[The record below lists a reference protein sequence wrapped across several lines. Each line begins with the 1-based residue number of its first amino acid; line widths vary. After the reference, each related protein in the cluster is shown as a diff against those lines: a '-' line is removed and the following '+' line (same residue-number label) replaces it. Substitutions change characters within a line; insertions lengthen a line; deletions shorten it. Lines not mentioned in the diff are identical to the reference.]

1 MTTLRWLAAL
11 AAITVPLA
19 VPATG
24 LAQDGAPLP
33 PPSPEPFPSASAQP
47 PPPPAPAPTPAP
59 APPPVPPA
67 PAPTPAPTPVP
78 PAPAPAPTPVP
89 PAPAPAPT
97 PVPPAPAPP
106 PLPPAAPVAP
116 AQPYPPA
123 PPYAPAQP
131 YPPAPPYAPAPP
143 VSPAPPYAP
152 APPASPAPPYAP
164 APPASPARPSP
175 GAPSSAPP
183 SRSQPAPRSAAP
195 PPPIG
200 GPLDTTVEPEPSSE
214 PAEPAKEPEEPED
227 EDNDGVRL
235 RYGSTL
241 GGGVIKSPTGTG
253 GVFAW
258 TGRVG
263 LQINHTF
270 GLYYQ
275 NTPMLT
281 LTPESTAN
289 SAGFDAGFIDY
300 NSLLASLTLFHVL
313 DFAAGPS
320 MDYVAVASCS
330 AEYAGI
336 ESDAGCASTSAWY
349 FGAHARGALI
359 LGGVSG
365 DGPRRSGFALAA
377 ELHPVFMPEATTFTF
392 TIGLGGEW
400 Y

>member
-1 MTTLRWLAAL
+1 MTTVRWLAAL

-19 VPATG
+19 IPATG
-24 LAQDGAPLP
+24 LAQDDAPLP
-33 PPSPEPFPSASAQP
+33 PPPSGPIPPASAQP
-47 PPPPAPAPTPAP
+47 PVPPAPPPSPAPLPPPVPPAPAPSPAP
-59 APPPVPPA
+59 LPPPVPPA

-106 PLPPAAPVAP
+106 PLPPAAPAP
-116 AQPYPPA
+116 PLSPA

-131 YPPAPPYAPAPP
+131 YRPAQPYAPAPP
-143 VSPAPPYAP
+143 PV
-152 APPASPAPPYAP
+152 SPAPPYAP

-175 GAPSSAPP
+175 PSPP
-183 SRSQPAPRSAAP
+183 PARSQPAPRSDAP
-195 PPPIG
+195 APIG
-200 GPLDTTVEPEPSSE
+200 GPVETTVDPEASSAPVE
-214 PAEPAKEPEEPED
+214 PAQEREKPED
-227 EDNDGVRL
+227 EDEERDGVRL

-241 GGGVIKSPTGTG
+241 GGGIIKSPTGTG

-281 LTPESTAN
+281 LTPESTSN

-300 NSLLASLTLFHVL
+300 NSLLASLTVFHVL
-313 DFAAGPS
+313 DFGAGPS

-336 ESDAGCASTSAWY
+336 ESDAGCASTSGWY

-359 LGGVSG
+359 LGGLSG

>member
-1 MTTLRWLAAL
+1 M
-11 AAITVPLA
+11 
-19 VPATG
+19 
-24 LAQDGAPLP
+24 
-33 PPSPEPFPSASAQP
+33 
-47 PPPPAPAPTPAP
+47 
-59 APPPVPPA
+59 
-67 PAPTPAPTPVP
+67 
-78 PAPAPAPTPVP
+78 
-89 PAPAPAPT
+89 
-97 PVPPAPAPP
+97 PPAPAPP
-106 PLPPAAPVAP
+106 PLPPAAPAP
-116 AQPYPPA
+116 PLSPA

-131 YPPAPPYAPAPP
+131 YRPAQPYAPAPPP

-152 APPASPAPPYAP
+152 APTV
-164 APPASPARPSP
+164 SPARPSP
-175 GAPSSAPP
+175 GAPSSPP
-183 SRSQPAPRSAAP
+183 PARSQPAPRSDA

-200 GPLDTTVEPEPSSE
+200 GPVETTVDPEASSAPVE
-214 PAEPAKEPEEPED
+214 PAQEREKPED
-227 EDNDGVRL
+227 EDEDRDGVRL

-241 GGGVIKSPTGTG
+241 GGGIIKSPTGTG

-281 LTPESTAN
+281 LTPESTSN

-300 NSLLASLTLFHVL
+300 NSLLASLTVFHVL
-313 DFAAGPS
+313 DFGAGPS

-336 ESDAGCASTSAWY
+336 ESDAGCASTSGWY
-349 FGAHARGALI
+349 FGAHARGALL
-359 LGGVSG
+359 LGGLSG